1 MDSSAVIDLCR
12 NALLSALIIASPML
26 LAGMAVGLIVGLIQ
40 ALTQVQ
46 DQTVSFVPKLIAMA
60 VVLVVCLSWLIG
72 RMVEFTETVFLSA
85 GLP

>member
-26 LAGMAVGLIVGLIQ
+26 LAGMADGLIVGLIQ

-60 VVLVVCLSWLIG
+60 VVLVVCLPWLIG

-85 GLP
+85 GVP